1 MKRIVSLQKKTIVLS
16 VSMVP
21 LCTFQRRFFPCQQDK
36 MNVYLRRLKERKE
49 EINAM
54 DRKDYVGR
62 KDSAG
67 AWQNPIRNSGLTTK
81 KRKQMTT

>member
-1 MKRIVSLQKKTIVLS
+1 
-16 VSMVP
+16 
-21 LCTFQRRFFPCQQDK
+21 
-36 MNVYLRRLKERKE
+36 MNVYLRRLKERRD
-49 EINAM
+49 EINAT

-81 KRKQMTT
+81 KRKQIAA